1 MTNNPTEQPE
11 IVSRDEWLEARR
23 ALLEKEKAHTRARD
37 AINAERRRLP
47 WVRVEKEHVFNT
59 TEGPRTLAELFEDR
73 SQLIVHHFMFGP
85 GWTAGCPGCSF
96 TADHMEG
103 ALVHLEHHDVSLV
116 RVSRAPLAELEA
128 YRQRMGWRVKW
139 VSSFDS
145 DFNYDYHVSFTPEEV
160 ARGEIHYNYRT
171 IREAMEELSGISVF
185 FRDGGGEVFHTY
197 SAYARGDE
205 LVDTSY
211 MLLDMTPRGRNE
223 TGPYY
228 NLGDWVRR
236 HDEYDEYDE

>member
-1 MTNNPTEQPE
+1 MTNNPIERPE
-11 IVSRDEWLEARR
+11 IVSRDEWLKARR

-37 AINAERRRLP
+37 ALNAERRELP
-47 WVRVEKEHVFNT
+47 WVRVEKEYVFNT
-59 TEGPRTLAELFEDR
+59 PEGTRTLVDLFEER

-85 GWTAGCPGCSF
+85 GWAAGCPGCSF

-116 RVSRAPLAELEA
+116 RISRAPLAELEA
-128 YRQRMGWRVKW
+128 YRKRMGWRVKW

-145 DFNYDYHVSFTPEEV
+145 DFNYDYHVSFTPKEI
-160 ARGEIHYNYRT
+160 ARGEIQYNYRT
-171 IREAMEELSGISVF
+171 IKETMEELSGISVF
-185 FRDGGGEVFHTY
+185 FRDAGGDVFHTY

-211 MLLDMTPRGRNE
+211 MLLDMTPGGRNE

-236 HDEYDEYDE
+236 HDEYDE

>member
-1 MTNNPTEQPE
+1 MTNDPTQRPR
-11 IVSRDEWLEARR
+11 IVSRDEWIEARR
-23 ALLEKEKAHTRARD
+23 ALLEKEKEHTRARD
-37 AINAERRRLP
+37 ALNAERRRLP
-47 WVRVEKEHVFNT
+47 RVRVEKEYVFNT

-85 GWTAGCPGCSF
+85 GWEAGCPGCSF

-145 DFNYDYHVSFTPEEV
+145 DFNYDYHVSFTPEEIE
-160 ARGEIHYNYRT
+160 RGEIHYNYRT
-171 IREAMEELSGISVF
+171 IRETMEELSGISVF
-185 FRDGGGEVFHTY
+185 FRDAGGDVFHTY
-197 SAYARGDE
+197 STFARGDE
-205 LVDTSY
+205 LVDSTY
-211 MLLDMTPRGRNE
+211 MLLDMTPWGRNE
-223 TGPYY
+223 TGPWY

-236 HDEYDEYDE
+236 HDEYDE

>member
-1 MTNNPTEQPE
+1 MTNDPTQRPR
-11 IVSRDEWLEARR
+11 IVSRDEWIEARR
-23 ALLEKEKAHTRARD
+23 ALLEKEKEHTRARD
-37 AINAERRRLP
+37 ALNAERRRLP
-47 WVRVEKEHVFNT
+47 RVRVEKEYVFNT

-85 GWTAGCPGCSF
+85 GWEAGCPGCSF

-116 RVSRAPLAELEA
+116 RISRAPLAELEA

-145 DFNYDYHVSFTPEEV
+145 DFNYDYHVSFTPEEI
-160 ARGEIHYNYRT
+160 AGGEIHYNYRT
-171 IREAMEELSGISVF
+171 IRETMEELSGISVF
-185 FRDGGGEVFHTY
+185 YRDADGDVFHTY
-197 SAYARGDE
+197 STFARGDE
-205 LVDTSY
+205 LVDSTY
-211 MLLDMTPRGRNE
+211 MLLDMTPWGRNE
-223 TGPYY
+223 TGSWY

-236 HDEYDEYDE
+236 HDEYDE